1 MIYLEEVIKNK
12 GKYSKRAD
20 VQTYKEVYYK
30 IFTNYVFSCF
40 LIDILPNY
48 ISYLIKNRGM
58 FFVKEDKINITFKI
72 LTKGDFNDTKGIL
85 ANSEMIWKKDNQNL
99 IVYFKDKKLIP
110 LFIEKFNEFLSKNRI
125 IYYNKI
131 IKNYIN
137 YGLPLEICEEYVT
150 KIDFSTFINNLIKAY
165 ENGLEEIKKEKD
177 SFKELM
183 NAFNI
188 TDENILASLNVNSDD
203 YSKKRIRK

>member
-1 MIYLEEVIKNK
+1 
-12 GKYSKRAD
+12 
-20 VQTYKEVYYK
+20 
-30 IFTNYVFSCF
+30 
-40 LIDILPNY
+40 
-48 ISYLIKNRGM
+48 
-58 FFVKEDKINITFKI
+58 
-72 LTKGDFNDTKGIL
+72 
-85 ANSEMIWKKDNQNL
+85 MIWKKDNQNL

-183 NAFNI
+183 DAFDI
-188 TDENILASLNVNSDD
+188 AEENILAFLNVNSDD